1 MADQKNVLPP
11 LSSSPAAP
19 APTTGQIVLPLGVND
34 SLGIEPTGKDIMIGG
49 GVMLAAAVVF
59 FLIRNAYVNYLVGS
73 LKRSPNNAGMAGWAL
88 FGGLLFGSAI
98 GCLAIIGK
106 SLLQIMYIAPLGAL
120 SVVCFILMVVVSSKK

>member
-11 LSSSPAAP
+11 LSTTPSAP
-19 APTTGQIVLPLGVND
+19 APVAAQLQVQLPTELLEG
-34 SLGIEPTGKDIMIGG
+34 PTGKDVAIGA
-49 GVMLAAAVVF
+49 GVMVAAAVVF

-73 LKRSPNNAGMAGWAL
+73 LKRSPNNAGLAGWGL

-98 GCLAIIGK
+98 GCLAIVGK

-120 SVVCFILMVVVSSKK
+120 SAVCFILMFVVSSKK